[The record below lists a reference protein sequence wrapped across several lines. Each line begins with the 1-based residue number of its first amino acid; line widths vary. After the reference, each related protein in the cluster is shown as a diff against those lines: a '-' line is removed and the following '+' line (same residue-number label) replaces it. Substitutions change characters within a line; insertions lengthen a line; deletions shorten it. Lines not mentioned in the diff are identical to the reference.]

1 MGHGKSSEQIRPL
14 IHKTI
19 NPFLVRLKVDRAV
32 SIPTV
37 SGFHSPPPGVLSTT
51 SNIGTAKLNANK
63 KWGICPIGAAALLT
77 DFTAGGYMKFLAG
90 LLGLA
95 FIVSG
100 CSTTSSVAKK
110 EGNGTKQV
118 YRAPFDQ
125 VWRAAVDAAQLGDLQ
140 ILNASREQGYI
151 AARRGVRAETFGEN
165 VGLWVKRMSPT
176 ETQVEVVSRQAGPP
190 VFWLKNW
197 EHEILRTIEANLT
210 REAVGAGGTG
220 TPSTEIRGSSREEM
234 RQDAQRRIS
243 DLRRLEQEKEDA
255 IAAEQSPERR
265 TQLQTDIDRL
275 RSERRVLED
284 YLLDLEVEGSP
295 R

>member
-1 MGHGKSSEQIRPL
+1 
-14 IHKTI
+14 
-19 NPFLVRLKVDRAV
+19 
-32 SIPTV
+32 
-37 SGFHSPPPGVLSTT
+37 
-51 SNIGTAKLNANK
+51 
-63 KWGICPIGAAALLT
+63 
-77 DFTAGGYMKFLAG
+77 MKFVAAI
-90 LLGLA
+90 LGIA
-95 FIVSG
+95 FIVCG

-110 EGNGTKQV
+110 EGHGTQQV

-140 ILNASREQGYI
+140 ILKANRGQGYI
-151 AARRGVRAETFGEN
+151 SARRGVQAETFGEN

-197 EHEILRTIEANLT
+197 EHEILRAIDANLT
-210 REAVGAGGTG
+210 REAAVGAGGTG
-220 TPSTEIRGSSREEM
+220 TPSSEIRGNSREEM

-243 DLRRLEQEKEDA
+243 ELRRLEQEKEDA
-255 IAAEQSPERR
+255 IAAEQSAERR
-265 TQLQTDIDRL
+265 NQLQTDIERL

-284 YLLDLEVEGSP
+284 YLLDLEVEGTS